1 MKKPNK
7 EGFAPHPI
15 NWSNQKAQR
24 LWDYY
29 GASRA
34 HQRKYFGESVG
45 PHLVRVLQRR
55 GLFRRAKNIVDLS
68 CGTGALI
75 AHILSR
81 ATSEATVAG
90 YDPSLRSVQKAN
102 RRNVQN
108 PAFAGAFQISEYPT
122 SIPDGAVDLLLLTEV
137 VEHLD
142 DENLSRVLSECYR
155 VLSPKGTLIV
165 TTPNEEDLE
174 AANVLCPE
182 CGCTFHMWQHQ
193 RVWKANSLKDTLNQ
207 AGFRRVKIKKITW
220 GNELINLAFIML
232 KRKPT
237 GLLAIAQR

>member
-1 MKKPNK
+1 MKKTT
-7 EGFAPHPI
+7 ETGFTPHQI
-15 NWSNQKAQR
+15 DWSNDKAQR

-55 GLFRRAKNIVDLS
+55 GIFRRAKSIVDFS

-75 AHILSR
+75 THILSK
-81 ATSEATVAG
+81 AISGAKVTG
-90 YDPSLRSVQKAN
+90 YDPSALSVQKAN
-102 RRNVQN
+102 HRNLQS
-108 PAFAGAFQISEYPT
+108 PAFVGAFQVSEYPT

-142 DENLSRVLSECYR
+142 DENLSHVLSECYR
-155 VLSPKGTLIV
+155 VLSPKGTFVL

-174 AANVLCPE
+174 TANVMCPE

-193 RVWKANSLKDTLNQ
+193 RAWSADSLRQTLNRV
-207 AGFRRVKIKKITW
+207 GFKRVEIKKITW
-220 GNELINLAFIML
+220 GNELINLAFVVL